1 MAAKKSS
8 ATRPA
13 RRAKTPL
20 NKPSPK
26 AESTGFSI
34 VAMGAS
40 AGGLK
45 AFEQF
50 FAKMP
55 PESGVGFVLVP
66 HLDPSH
72 VSMLPDLLK
81 KYTKMAVLQAEDGMK
96 VQRDRVHVLPPNTEM
111 VIMHGAL
118 LLKKLK
124 EPRGL
129 RLPIDTFFRSL
140 AEDQRDKA
148 IGIIL
153 SGNGTDGTLG
163 LKAIKAELGMAMAQD
178 PSSAEYESMPRSA
191 IETGMVDYIL
201 APDKMPAQLVTYVK
215 RLASGRYPRA
225 AQGVERVPESLQKI
239 FYLLRSRT
247 GHDFSFYKKNTLCRR
262 IERRMSVQQIERL
275 SDYVSY
281 LERNP
286 QEVTALFKEL
296 LIGVTNFF
304 RDSEAF
310 EALSRCL
317 MADVLA
323 NKSKDDAVRV
333 WVPGCSSGE
342 EVYSMAIILR
352 ECMDK
357 LKKNFKVQIFGTD
370 IDAEAID
377 MARAGRYPAS
387 IVADVKPERL
397 KRFFAAEEGAFRI
410 KKEIREMAV
419 FAIQDVLKDAPFT
432 KLDLLSCRNLLIY
445 LDAEL
450 QKKLL
455 PLFHY
460 TLRPDGILFL
470 GSSESIDGFADLFS
484 LLDKKWK
491 LFKRRPT
498 AASAEALVP
507 FPAVPSQLQGGKPA
521 PPVPSGTA
529 PQSAVLDVAQKLL
542 LEDYAPACVFIDT
555 GGEILYTHGK
565 TGKYLE
571 LAPGHANLNVLEMAR
586 QGIRHELASAL
597 RRARSQKKPISVAGL
612 QVKTNGRSQQL
623 TLTVKPVRRVEGIGE
638 LLVVVFEDVV
648 APKQV
653 KLEKARIVFSPT
665 ARHRIA
671 QLEQELK
678 YSQEHLQ
685 TTIEELETSNE
696 ELKSSNEELQSTN
709 EELQSTNEEIE
720 TSKEELQSLNEE
732 LVTVNAELQGK
743 IEDLSRAN
751 DDMKNLFD
759 STKIATLFLDS
770 QLCIKRFTSEAT
782 KIINLIQS
790 DVGRPVSHIVSNLEQ
805 DTLSRDAQEVLDSLV
820 AKERPV
826 RTKDG
831 RWYLNRVIPYRT
843 LDNLIDGVVVTF
855 TDISEQ
861 KIAEVVLAARNLA
874 EGVVETVADPLVA
887 LDGSLRVVAANTA
900 FYRLFQTDSD
910 ATVGQYFYDLG
921 NGQWNIPRLRE
932 LLEQILPQN
941 SKVDNFIV
949 EHDFPRVG
957 RKKMTINA
965 LRIHRE
971 GIGTETLLLTIKD
984 IAGNDRGAQ

>member
-1 MAAKKSS
+1 MAVKKSS

-13 RRAKTPL
+13 RRAKTLPQ
-20 NKPSPK
+20 KPSPK
-26 AESTGFSI
+26 AESAGFPI
-34 VAMGAS
+34 VAIGAS

-50 FAKMP
+50 FANMP

-72 VSMLPDLLK
+72 ASMLPDLLR

-111 VIMHGAL
+111 VIMHGSL

-153 SGNGTDGTLG
+153 SGNGKDGTLG
-163 LKAIKAELGMAMAQD
+163 LKAIKAELGMAMVQD
-178 PSSAEYESMPRSA
+178 PSSAEYDSMPSSA

-201 APDKMPAQLVTYVK
+201 TPEKMPAQLVTYKKHRVS
-215 RLASGRYPRA
+215 R
-225 AQGVERVPESLQKI
+225 RVPMVVEGARSASESLQKI
-239 FYLLRSRT
+239 FQLLRSGT
-247 GHDFSFYKKNTLCRR
+247 GHDFSFYKRNTLCRR
-262 IERRMSVQQIERL
+262 IERRMSVHQIERL
-275 SDYVSY
+275 PDYVSY
-281 LERNP
+281 LERTP
-286 QEVTALFKEL
+286 QEVTTLFKEL

-304 RDSEAF
+304 RDSQAF
-310 EALSRCL
+310 ESLNRCL
-317 MADVLA
+317 MAEVLA

-342 EVYSMAIILR
+342 EVYSIAIILR

-357 LKKNFKVQIFGTD
+357 LKKDFRVQIFGTD
-370 IDAEAID
+370 IDGDAID
-377 MARAGRYPAS
+377 MARAGLYPAS
-387 IVADVKPERL
+387 IVADVTPERL
-397 KRFFAAEEGAFRI
+397 KRFFVAEEGAFRI
-410 KKEIREMAV
+410 KKEIREMVV

-445 LDAEL
+445 LDVEL

-470 GSSESIDGFADLFS
+470 GSSEGINGFTDLFS

-498 AASAEALVP
+498 AASAEAVVP
-507 FPAVPSQLQGGKPA
+507 FPASSPQA
-521 PPVPSGTA
+521 EPPRPSGTA
-529 PQSAVLDVAQKLL
+529 RKNTVLDVAQKLL
-542 LEDYAPACVFIDT
+542 IEAYAPPCVFIDAN
-555 GGEILYTHGK
+555 GEILYTHGK

-571 LAPGHANLNVLEMAR
+571 LAQGYANLNVLEMAR
-586 QGIRHELASAL
+586 QGIRYELASAI
-597 RRARSQKKPISVAGL
+597 RRARSQKRPISLDGL
-612 QVKTNGRSQQL
+612 EVKTDGGSQRI

-638 LLVVVFEDVV
+638 LLMVVFEDV
-648 APKQV
+648 APKQL
-653 KLEKARIVFSPT
+653 KLGKARIAFTPKAT
-665 ARHRIA
+665 HRIS

-685 TTIEELETSNE
+685 TTIEEVETSNE

-709 EELQSTNEEIE
+709 EELQSANEELE

-751 DDMKNLFD
+751 DDMKNLLD
-759 STKIATLFLDS
+759 STKIATIFLDS
-770 QLCIKRFTSEAT
+770 QLCIRRFTPEAT

-820 AKERPV
+820 SKSGPV
-826 RTKDG
+826 RTKEG
-831 RWYLNRVIPYRT
+831 RWYLNQVIPYRT
-843 LDNLIDGVVVTF
+843 LDNVIDGVVVTF

-861 KIAEVVLAARNLA
+861 KIAESILAARNLA
-874 EGVVETVADPLVA
+874 EGIVETVGDPLVA

-900 FYRLFQTDSD
+900 FYRLFQTVAD
-910 ATVGQYFYDLG
+910 ATVGQSFYDLG
-921 NGQWNIPRLRE
+921 NGQWNIPELRE
-932 LLEQILPQN
+932 LLEKILPQN
-941 SKVDNFIV
+941 GKVDNFIV
-949 EHDFPRVG
+949 EHEFPQIG
-957 RKKMTINA
+957 LKKMMINA

-971 GIGTETLLLTIKD
+971 GIGTETILLTIKN
-984 IAGNDRGAQ
+984 ITGNDRGAQ

>member
-8 ATRPA
+8 ASRPA
-13 RRAKTPL
+13 RRVKTPPK
-20 NKPSPK
+20 KPSPK
-26 AESTGFSI
+26 VGSAGFPI

-50 FAKMP
+50 FANMP
-55 PESGVGFVLVP
+55 PESGAGFVLVP

-72 VSMLPDLLK
+72 SSMLPDLLR

-118 LLKKLK
+118 LLKRPK

-140 AEDQRDKA
+140 AEDQKDKA

-178 PSSAEYESMPRSA
+178 PSSGEYESMPRSA

-201 APDKMPAQLVTYVK
+201 TPEKMPAQLVTYIKHGVS
-215 RLASGRYPRA
+215 RRVPMVVGGAERA
-225 AQGVERVPESLQKI
+225 PESLQKI
-239 FYLLRSRT
+239 FQLLRSGT

-262 IERRMSVQQIERL
+262 IERRMSVHQIERL
-275 SDYVSY
+275 PDYVSY

-286 QEVTALFKEL
+286 KEVTALFKEL

-304 RDSEAF
+304 RDSQAF

-317 MADVLA
+317 MAEVLA
-323 NKSKDDAVRV
+323 DKSQDDAVRV

-342 EVYSMAIILR
+342 EVYSIAILLR

-357 LKKNFKVQIFGTD
+357 LKKNLRVQIFGTD
-370 IDAEAID
+370 IDDDAID
-377 MARAGRYPAS
+377 MARAGLYPAS
-387 IVADVKPERL
+387 IAADVTPERL
-397 KRFFAAEEGAFRI
+397 KRFFVAEEGAFRI

-470 GSSESIDGFADLFS
+470 GSSESVDGFTDLFS

-498 AASAEALVP
+498 AASVEAVVP
-507 FPAVPSQLQGGKPA
+507 FPAAPPQLQGGKPA
-521 PPVPSGTA
+521 PSRPTGTA
-529 PQSAVLDVAQKLL
+529 RESAILDVAQKLL
-542 LEDYAPACVFIDT
+542 IEAYAPPCVFVDAN
-555 GGEILYTHGK
+555 GEILYTHGK

-586 QGIRHELASAL
+586 EGIRHELASAL
-597 RRARSQKKPISVAGL
+597 RRARLQKRPISLAGL
-612 QVKTNGRSQQL
+612 EVKTDGGSQRL
-623 TLTVKPVRRVEGIGE
+623 SLTVKPVRRVEGIGE
-638 LLVVVFEDVV
+638 LLVVVFEDV
-648 APKQV
+648 APKQL
-653 KLEKARIVFSPT
+653 KLEKARIAFTPT
-665 ARHRIA
+665 ARQRIA

-720 TSKEELQSLNEE
+720 TSKEELQSVNEE

-743 IEDLSRAN
+743 IEDLSRAS
-751 DDMKNLFD
+751 DDMKNLLD
-759 STKIATLFLDS
+759 STKIATIFLDR
-770 QLCIKRFTSEAT
+770 QLCIKRFTPEAT
-782 KIINLIQS
+782 KIINLIQG
-790 DVGRPVSHIVSNLEQ
+790 DVGRPVGHIVSNLEQ

-820 AKERPV
+820 SMEKPV

-831 RWYLNRVIPYRT
+831 RWYLNWVIPYRT

-861 KIAEVVLAARNLA
+861 KIAESILAARNLA
-874 EGVVETVADPLVA
+874 EGIVETVGDPLVA
-887 LDGSLRVVAANTA
+887 LDGRLRVVAANTA
-900 FYRLFQTDSD
+900 FYRLFQTLPDRD
-910 ATVGQYFYDLG
+910 RWPKL
-921 NGQWNIPRLRE
+921 LRSRKRSME
-932 LLEQILPQN
+932 HPPIARVTGKDPAAEQQ
-941 SKVDNFIV
+941 
-949 EHDFPRVG
+949 G
-957 RKKMTINA
+957 R
-965 LRIHRE
+965 
-971 GIGTETLLLTIKD
+971 
-984 IAGNDRGAQ
+984 

>member
-8 ATRPA
+8 ASRPA
-13 RRAKTPL
+13 RRAKTLP
-20 NKPSPK
+20 KEPSPK
-26 AESTGFSI
+26 AGSAGFPI

-50 FAKMP
+50 FANMP

-72 VSMLPDLLK
+72 TSMLPELLR

-111 VIMHGAL
+111 VIMNGAL
-118 LLKKLK
+118 LLKKPK

-163 LKAIKAELGMAMAQD
+163 LRAIKAELGMAMVQE
-178 PSSAEYESMPRSA
+178 PSSAEYDSMPSSA

-201 APDKMPAQLVTYVK
+201 SPEKMPAQLVTYKKHRVS
-215 RLASGRYPRA
+215 R
-225 AQGVERVPESLQKI
+225 RVPMVVEGARSASESLQKI
-239 FYLLRSRT
+239 FQLLRSGT

-262 IERRMSVQQIERL
+262 IERRMSVHQIERL
-275 SDYVSY
+275 PDYVSY
-281 LERNP
+281 LERSP
-286 QEVTALFKEL
+286 QEVTTLFKEL

-304 RDSEAF
+304 RDSQAF
-310 EALSRCL
+310 ESLSRCL
-317 MADVLA
+317 MSEVLA
-323 NKSKDDAVRV
+323 HKPKDDAVRV

-342 EVYSMAIILR
+342 EVYSIAIILR

-357 LKKNFKVQIFGTD
+357 LKKDFRVQIFGTD
-370 IDAEAID
+370 IDADAID
-377 MARAGRYPAS
+377 MARAGLYPAS
-387 IVADVKPERL
+387 IVADVTPERL
-397 KRFFAAEEGAFRI
+397 KRFFVAEGGAFRI
-410 KKEIREMAV
+410 KKEIREMVV

-445 LDAEL
+445 LDVEL
-450 QKKLL
+450 QQKLL

-460 TLRPDGILFL
+460 TLRPDGILLL
-470 GSSESIDGFADLFS
+470 GSSEGINGFTDLFS

-498 AASAEALVP
+498 AASAEAVVP
-507 FPAVPSQLQGGKPA
+507 FPASSPQPE
-521 PPVPSGTA
+521 PPRPSGTA
-529 PQSAVLDVAQKLL
+529 RKSTVLEVAQKLL
-542 LEDYAPACVFIDT
+542 IEAYAPPCVFIDAN
-555 GGEILYTHGK
+555 GEILYTHGK

-571 LAPGHANLNVLEMAR
+571 LAPGYANLNVLEMAR
-586 QGIRHELASAL
+586 QGIRYELASAI
-597 RRARSQKKPISVAGL
+597 RRARSQKRPISLDGL
-612 QVKTNGRSQQL
+612 EVKTDGGSQRL
-623 TLTVKPVRRVEGIGE
+623 TLTVKPVRRVESMGE
-638 LLVVVFEDVV
+638 LLMVVFEDV

-653 KLEKARIVFSPT
+653 KLGKARIAFTPKAT
-665 ARHRIA
+665 HRISR
-671 QLEQELK
+671 LEQELK

-685 TTIEELETSNE
+685 TTIEEVETSNE

-709 EELQSTNEEIE
+709 EELQSANEELE

-732 LVTVNAELQGK
+732 LITVNAELQGK

-751 DDMKNLFD
+751 DDVKNLLD
-759 STKIATLFLDS
+759 STKIATIFLDS
-770 QLCIKRFTSEAT
+770 QLCIRRFTPEAT

-820 AKERPV
+820 SKGGPV

-831 RWYLNRVIPYRT
+831 RWYLNQVIPYRT

-861 KIAEVVLAARNLA
+861 KIAESILAAKNLA
-874 EGVVETVADPLVA
+874 EGIVETVGDPLVA
-887 LDGSLRVVAANTA
+887 LDGNLRVIAANTA
-900 FYRLFQTDSD
+900 FYRLFQTVAD
-910 ATVGQYFYDLG
+910 ATVGQCFYDLG
-921 NGQWNIPRLRE
+921 NGQWNIPKLRE
-932 LLEQILPQN
+932 LLEQILPKN

-949 EHDFPRVG
+949 DHAFPRIG
-957 RKKMTINA
+957 LKKMTINA
-965 LRIHRE
+965 LRIHHE
-971 GIGTETLLLTIKD
+971 GIGTETILLTIKN
-984 IAGNDRGAQ
+984 ITGND